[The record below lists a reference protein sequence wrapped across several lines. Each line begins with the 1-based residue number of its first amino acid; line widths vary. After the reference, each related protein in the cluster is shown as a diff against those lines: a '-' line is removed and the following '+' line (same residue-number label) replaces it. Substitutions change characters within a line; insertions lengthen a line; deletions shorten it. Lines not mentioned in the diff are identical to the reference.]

1 MDLKYVPIER
11 IFFLNS
17 WRKMIEKVYIAAR
30 QESSF
35 CEHSFWSRE
44 CTIPRTGLKSFSFK
58 MYSSEKL
65 GESVKWKKLE
75 RVTVCVLSS
84 RMSCVAQRTVASISV
99 KKRDKKR
106 NSFISAFC
114 FIKLIFQVDWMYT
127 RFVVM
132 WVLRLMLGK
141 CRKKSGV
148 MLRNA
153 LGCPVSDPRVY

>member
-1 MDLKYVPIER
+1 MADTCKRAHTLRTVHTYARSPRKGER
-11 IFFLNS
+11 ATLL
-17 WRKMIEKVYIAAR
+17 

-75 RVTVCVLSS
+75 RVIVCVLSS

-132 WVLRLMLGK
+132 
-141 CRKKSGV
+141 
-148 MLRNA
+148 
-153 LGCPVSDPRVY
+153 

>member
-1 MDLKYVPIER
+1 MADTCKRAHTLRTVHTYARSPRKGER
-11 IFFLNS
+11 ATLL
-17 WRKMIEKVYIAAR
+17 
-30 QESSF
+30 QENSF

-132 WVLRLMLGK
+132 
-141 CRKKSGV
+141 
-148 MLRNA
+148 
-153 LGCPVSDPRVY
+153 

>member
-1 MDLKYVPIER
+1 MADTCKRAHTLRTVHTYARSPRKGER
-11 IFFLNS
+11 ATLL
-17 WRKMIEKVYIAAR
+17 
-30 QESSF
+30 QENSF

-114 FIKLIFQVDWMYT
+114 FIKLISQVDWMYT

-132 WVLRLMLGK
+132 
-141 CRKKSGV
+141 
-148 MLRNA
+148 
-153 LGCPVSDPRVY
+153 

>member
-1 MDLKYVPIER
+1 MADTCKRAHTLRTVHTYARSPRKGER
-11 IFFLNS
+11 ATLL
-17 WRKMIEKVYIAAR
+17 
-30 QESSF
+30 QETSF

-132 WVLRLMLGK
+132 
-141 CRKKSGV
+141 
-148 MLRNA
+148 
-153 LGCPVSDPRVY
+153 